1 MDLPTAPPDELATAE
16 LPPAEKPNLGMAAT
30 FRQLLGLVTRYRL
43 QTSLLAAA
51 LLIDVAYDTALPL
64 CMKLVIDY
72 AIVPRSFHALVI
84 ILSGLGGAFLVAT
97 GSAVGRD
104 FLYAWL
110 GAHVLHDL
118 RSKMFT
124 HLQRL
129 SMDFFGRAR
138 GGDLLARFSTD
149 LATVENALVIG
160 MPAAFLSVFNI
171 LASTTVLFV
180 LEWRLALL
188 LGLAVPFC
196 IIGPRLLGPR
206 ALKAGYNLRQEQAK
220 LGDLVQENLQAQRV
234 VKAFSLRAAALDQFQ
249 KQSMKILRSGV
260 SFGFLCYATER
271 TPNIG
276 MGLFNVLVL
285 GVGGYLAFRGDLS
298 VGSLVSFQ
306 ALFVNVSLSVLTLS
320 SFAPTLLQASG
331 GLQRIH
337 ELLDAL
343 PRVVENP
350 DTLTLAPLQK
360 EIRLENVSFSYGG
373 PRASLEAVSL
383 TIARGTRVAFV
394 GPSGC
399 GKSTCVNLIL
409 RFFDPD
415 QGRLCYD
422 GTDLRQARL
431 DSLSAQ
437 IGVVF
442 QDNFL
447 FDTSLRENVRM
458 GRPGATD
465 AEVEA
470 ACRLAQLH
478 ELILALPQGYD
489 TPAGEGGNRLSGGQ
503 RQRLAI
509 ARALIRQPSILIL
522 DEATSALDAGT
533 ESAINGTLEQLGR
546 QQTTISVTH
555 RLDPL
560 VGYDRIFVFESGRLA
575 EAGSHQEL
583 LAGHG
588 LYARLWSKQHA
599 ITISEDAD
607 EATVDPESLRQIAI
621 FRDLDLALRELVAA
635 LLRVEE
641 ATSGTTVIR
650 QGERGDKFYLL
661 ARGRVR
667 VTVKTPEGI
676 ERQVAVLQDGDSFG
690 EVALLED
697 APRNATVITEAP
709 TVFLTLR
716 RAAFQRLLDN
726 HPALRA
732 LVQAQARQRTNPA
745 AACE

>member
-1 MDLPTAPPDELATAE
+1 MDSLPALPDGAAPESV
-16 LPPAEKPNLGMAAT
+16 EKPNLGMAAT
-30 FRQLLGLVTRYRL
+30 FRQLFGLITRYRL
-43 QTSLLAAA
+43 HASLLAAA
-51 LLIDVAYDTALPL
+51 LLIDVAYDTTLPL
-64 CMKLVIDY
+64 CMKFVIDY
-72 AIVPRSFHALVI
+72 AIVPRSFQAFVM
-84 ILSGLGGAFLVAT
+84 ILMGLGGAFVVAS

-104 FLYAWL
+104 YLYAWL

-118 RSKMFT
+118 RSKMFR
-124 HLQRL
+124 HLQWL
-129 SMDFFGRAR
+129 SMDFFSRES

-149 LATVENALVIG
+149 LAAVENAMVIG
-160 MPAAFLSVFNI
+160 MPSAFLAVFNI
-171 LASTTVLFV
+171 LVSSTVLVV

-196 IIGPRLLGPR
+196 VIGPRLLGPR
-206 ALKAGYNLRQEQAK
+206 ALKAGYDLRRAQAE
-220 LGDLVQENLQAQRV
+220 LGNLVQENLQAQRV
-234 VKAFSLRAAALDQFQ
+234 VKAFSLRVAALDQFQ
-249 KQSMKILRSGV
+249 KQSTKIRRSGV

-285 GVGGYLAFRGDLS
+285 GVGGFLAFHGDLS

-306 ALFVNVSLSVLTLS
+306 ALFLNVSMSVLTLS

-343 PRVVENP
+343 PRVVETP
-350 DTLTLAPLQK
+350 DTLMLSPLRQD
-360 EIRLENVSFSYGG
+360 IRFEDVSFSYGG
-373 PRASLEAVSL
+373 SRPNLEAVSL
-383 TIARGTRVAFV
+383 TIAKGERVAFV

-415 QGRLCYD
+415 QGRLCFD
-422 GTDLRQARL
+422 GTDLRLAHL
-431 DSLSAQ
+431 DSLSGQ
-437 IGVVF
+437 LGVVF

-447 FDTSLRENVRM
+447 FNTSLRENVRL
-458 GRPGATD
+458 GRAEATD
-465 AEVEA
+465 EEVEA

-478 ELILALPQGYD
+478 ELILAMPQGYD
-489 TPAGEGGNRLSGGQ
+489 SLAGEGGNRLSGGQ
-503 RQRLAI
+503 RQRMAI
-509 ARALIRQPSILIL
+509 ARALIRKPSILIL

-533 ESAINGTLEQLGR
+533 EAAINRTLEQLGR

-560 VGYDRIFVFESGRLA
+560 VGYDRIFVFDSGRLV
-575 EAGSHQEL
+575 EAGSHREL
-583 LAGHG
+583 LAAGG

-599 ITISEDAD
+599 VTLSADAE
-607 EATVDPESLRQIAI
+607 EAQVDPESLREISL
-621 FRDLDLALRELVAA
+621 FRDLDLAMREKIATLLRIEEVAA
-635 LLRVEE
+635 
-641 ATSGTTVIR
+641 GTAVIR
-650 QGERGDKFYLL
+650 QGELGDKFFIL

-667 VTVKTPEGI
+667 VMVKPPDGI
-676 ERQVAVLQDGDSFG
+676 ERQVAVMSDGDTFG

-697 APRNATVITEAP
+697 APRNATVITEAL

-716 RAAFQRLLDN
+716 RAAFERLLHN
-726 HPALRA
+726 HPAIRA
-732 LVQAQARQRTNPA
+732 SIHAQAQQRIHPPA
-745 AACE
+745 TSA